1 MIALEEIAGWAE
13 QLENLHGRIRG
24 RFARSEQRNRSRAY
38 LKGLLS
44 PVERKNSW
52 QLAEQ
57 IGEATPDGVQRLLNA
72 ADWDAEAVR
81 EDLRAYVVE
90 HLGDE
95 KAVLVLDETGFL
107 KKGTKSVGVQRQY
120 SGTAGRIENC
130 QIGVFLCYANPKGAV
145 LLDRCLYLPEQW
157 AQDPERRRE
166 AGVPEEVE
174 FATKPAL
181 AKVMVERALEA
192 GVPCGFVTGDSV
204 YGSDRR
210 LRLFLE
216 ERGVAFVLAV
226 TGNEALL
233 VGFGQYARP
242 AKMVQTIAESEWQRL
257 SVREGAK
264 GPRLYDWA
272 WVPLWRLQVTEEDRA
287 KGHWLLVRRSLD
299 TPGELTFYVAFGP
312 HEGTTLE
319 SLARVAGMRWNVESC
334 FEAAKGEC
342 GLDQYEVRKWNAWHR
357 HITLSML
364 AQAFLV
370 VARGG
375 GLAATGQAKKG
386 AVGQMENPV
395 QDRNR
400 CTTCCP

>member
-1 MIALEEIAGWAE
+1 LPEASTLVEEVTAWASELEK
-13 QLENLHGRIRG
+13 LHGRIRG
-24 RFARSEQRNRSRAY
+24 RFARLEQRTRSLAY

-44 PVERKNSW
+44 PVERKNGW

-57 IGEATPDGVQRLLNA
+57 IGQATPDGVQRLLNA
-72 ADWDAEAVR
+72 AHWDADAVR
-81 EDLRAYVVE
+81 DDLQAYVGE

-95 KAVLVLDETGFL
+95 EAVLVLDETGFL

-130 QIGVFLCYANPKGAV
+130 QIGVFLCYASPNGAA
-145 LLDRCLYLPEQW
+145 LLDRALYLPKEW
-157 AQDPERRRE
+157 AQNPERRRE
-166 AGVPEEVE
+166 AGVPAEVE

-181 AKVMVERALEA
+181 AKVMVERALDA

-216 ERGVAFVLAV
+216 ERCLSFVLAV
-226 TGNEALL
+226 TSNESLL

-242 AKMVQTIAESEWQRL
+242 AKMVEAIAESEWQRL
-257 SVREGAK
+257 SVGEGAK

-272 WVPLWRLQVTEEDRA
+272 WVPLWRLPVTEEDRA
-287 KGHWLLVRRSLD
+287 NGHWLLVRRSLDTLD
-299 TPGELTFYVAFGP
+299 TPGELTFYVAFAP
-312 HEGTTLE
+312 HQGTTLE
-319 SLARVAGMRWNVESC
+319 LLARVAGMRWNVESC

-342 GLDQYEVRKWNAWHR
+342 GLDQYEVRKWNAWYR
-357 HITLSML
+357 HVTLSLL

-370 VARGG
+370 VTRIRER
-375 GLAATGQAKKG
+375 QKG
-386 AVGQMENPV
+386 ALSQTENL
-395 QDRNR
+395 
-400 CTTCCP
+400 TACCP